1 VTVSIAGLS
10 LPAKVTRIK
19 ADQFAL
25 GFETSA
31 AAKPALIRLIYS
43 GRYSAQVTHVRPQ
56 QGRGG
61 NPQPHQSVDAR

>member
-19 ADQFAL
+19 SDQFAL

-31 AAKPALIRLIYS
+31 AVKPALIRW
-43 GRYSAQVTHVRPQ
+43 
-56 QGRGG
+56 
-61 NPQPHQSVDAR
+61 ARSIGYRASID